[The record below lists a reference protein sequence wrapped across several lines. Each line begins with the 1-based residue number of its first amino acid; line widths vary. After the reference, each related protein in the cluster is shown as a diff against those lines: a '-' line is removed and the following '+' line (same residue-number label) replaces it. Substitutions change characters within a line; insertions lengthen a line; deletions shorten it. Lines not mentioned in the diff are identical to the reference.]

1 MVNAYNFGSQG
12 VILGDI
18 DFASV
23 QQQALLTVLVHQVV
37 LKMRWSELV

>member
-12 VILGDI
+12 VVLGDI

-23 QQQALLTVLVHQVV
+23 QQQALLAVPVHQVV
-37 LKMRWSELV
+37 LKTHWSKLV